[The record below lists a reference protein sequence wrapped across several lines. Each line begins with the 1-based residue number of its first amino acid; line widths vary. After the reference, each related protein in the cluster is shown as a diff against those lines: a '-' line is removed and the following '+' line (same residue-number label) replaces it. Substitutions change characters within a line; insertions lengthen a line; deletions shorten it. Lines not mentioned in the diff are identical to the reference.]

1 MGSLYTN
8 PQAFRGRIHRGSSG
22 RPALAGTRDVFGGL
36 DCQQIGL
43 NHAAIAI
50 PRLT

>member
-8 PQAFRGRIHRGSSG
+8 PHAFRGRIHRGSSG
-22 RPALAGTRDVFGGL
+22 HPALAGTRDVSGGF
-36 DCQQIGL
+36 DCQQVCL
-43 NHAAIAI
+43 NQAVIAI